1 MIRDEYLREGLAKL
15 GDELVAMAATFDR
28 LRIEVDCVD
37 DVGKAVVD
45 QRERDGSRVCVLR
58 WKDGFDGR

>member
-1 MIRDEYLREGLAKL
+1 MAKL
-15 GDELVAMAATFDR
+15 GDELVAMVAATFDR
-28 LRIEVDCVD
+28 VGVEVDCVD

-45 QRERDGSRVCVLR
+45 EREWDGSGVCVLR